1 MAYLRKLS
9 FFSDSGHSSLVNEG
23 LPDVNSVQVGQQRL
37 QQPFRRSFRRSVGP
51 PSIQNEFLIDQQRY
65 SRQYEPDGGPAD
77 RSFRVVFAGD
87 AAVGKSSFI
96 TRLTSDVFVPHTI
109 TTLGVD
115 FKVKTIRVDERNVV
129 IQLWDTAGNFLNL
142 IQIGKNISIK
152 KW

>member
-1 MAYLRKLS
+1 MNFLLTYLRKFS
-9 FFSDSGHSSLVNEG
+9 FSDSGHSSLVNEG
-23 LPDVNSVQVGQQRL
+23 LPDVNTVGQRL
-37 QQPFRRSFRRSVGP
+37 QQPFRNSFRRSVGP

-115 FKVKTIRVDERNVV
+115 FKVKTIRVDERNIV
-129 IQLWDTAGNFLNL
+129 IQLWDTAGIYLYSNR
-142 IQIGKNISIK
+142 
-152 KW
+152 